1 MKELCIAKES
11 TNPHHRPGLV
21 LSDQKKTYHD
31 KHLIM
36 DHLSFKSLHIET
48 IIYETVRQ
56 LDHCFGTFH
65 KQGTN
70 YSIKTFSFP
79 ARKVLV
85 C

>member
-56 LDHCFGTFH
+56 LDHCFGTFPQTGY
-65 KQGTN
+65 KLQ
-70 YSIKTFSFP
+70 Y
-79 ARKVLV
+79 
-85 C
+85 